1 MAEPQLI
8 GHYRDGV
15 YRRKVVRVST
25 GSTARFNILAEDSG
39 AIYHFG
45 VISTICVVLPR
56 LSTLV
61 LGLTYYI
68 YFSTADAVGDY
79 TIATHNTDEGIHFA
93 LSSLGIVSPSTITPF
108 STDAPHGI
116 RVTALSSLV
125 WIGEPLLANAQSTGS
140 GAWSTA

>member
-15 YRRKVVRVST
+15 YRRRVIRVST
-25 GSTARFNILAEDSG
+25 GSTALYLINAEDSG

-45 VISTICVVLPR
+45 VVSTIGIELPR
-56 LSTLV
+56 LSTLA
-61 LGLTYYI
+61 LGITFDI

-79 TIATHNTDEGIHFA
+79 TIATHRTVEGIHFA
-93 LSSLGIVSPSTITPF
+93 LSSLGVVSPSTITPY
-108 STDAPHGI
+108 STDSPHGM

-125 WIGEPLLANAQSTGS
+125 WIGEPLLTNLQTSAS